1 MEFYNHNDI
10 LNLMLFHFPKN
21 KYASHEKDA
30 TFRLND
36 EKDPTFRLN
45 DEKKNQLNNKKIK
58 SDMNDI
64 YFAKLQKPPTKI
76 NDFHFAKNNL
86 HH

>member
-1 MEFYNHNDI
+1 MIIMEFYNHNDI

-36 EKDPTFRLN
+36 EK
-45 DEKKNQLNNKKIK
+45 KNQVNTTKIK

-76 NDFHFAKNNL
+76 NDFHFAKNKL
-86 HH
+86 KTKS